1 MLDVTG
7 NAEDALV
14 WLGRSGVETEESRVT
29 VPDAAFELDVL
40 DADDG
45 VHWAADPDVPAAYL
59 SNHES
64 LFEDDDGVL
73 LAGSGHVEPGTRVEI
88 PTFLFESHEGG
99 TEETV
104 TILEPGSTAHFLTN
118 PELMNA
124 GVCMVAPEAV
134 VRELFD
140 LRLGERT

>member
-14 WLGRSGVETEESRVT
+14 WLGRSGVETQERRVT
-29 VPDAAFELDVL
+29 LPEAAFEFDVL
-40 DADDG
+40 DDDDG
-45 VHWAADPDVPAAYL
+45 VYWAADPDVPAAYL
-59 SNHES
+59 SNEES

-73 LAGSGHVEPGTRVEI
+73 LAGGGDLKPGTRVEV
-88 PTFLFESHEGG
+88 PTFLFESEDG

-104 TILEPGSTAHFLTN
+104 TILEPGSTAHFVTN
-118 PELMNA
+118 PELMHA
-124 GVCMVAPEAV
+124 GVCMVAPGAV
-134 VRELFD
+134 VRDLFD

>member
-14 WLGRSGVETEESRVT
+14 WLGRSGIETEERRVT
-29 VPDAAFELDVL
+29 LPDAVFELDLL
-40 DADDG
+40 DADKR
-45 VHWAADPDVPAAYL
+45 VHWAVDQDVPAAYIT
-59 SNHES
+59 NTES

-73 LAGSGHVEPGTRVEI
+73 VAGSGDVEPGTRVEI
-88 PTFLFESHEGG
+88 PTFLFESRDEA
-99 TEETV
+99 EEAV

-124 GVCMVAPEAV
+124 GVCMVAPETVA
-134 VRELFD
+134 RELFD

>member
-14 WLGRSGVETEESRVT
+14 WLGRSGVETGERRVT
-29 VPDAAFELDVL
+29 LPDAVFEFDVL
-40 DADDG
+40 DADDR
-45 VHWAADPDVPAAYL
+45 VYWAADPEVPAAYVT
-59 SNHES
+59 NEES
-64 LFEDDDGVL
+64 LFEEDDGVL
-73 LAGSGHVEPGTRVEI
+73 FAGAGDVEPGTRVEM
-88 PTFLFESHEGG
+88 PTFLFESEDG

-104 TILEPGSTAHFLTN
+104 TILEPGATAHFVTN
-118 PELMNA
+118 PELTNA
-124 GVCMVAPEAV
+124 GVCMVAPESV